1 MFNVNYGVFS
11 FYEKQTVKLL
21 KDCRLSITTEY
32 IWKSVEFLYVTFDLE
47 NDNCKPYHKPNNK
60 PIYTNKYSYHQPNIS
75 KQLPKSTE
83 KHISENSSNIDVFSI
98 TINIKND
105 ALPETNF
112 KWTLQFVTPAP
123 KNNEENQKRKGKGK
137 DMV

>member
-1 MFNVNYGVFS
+1 MKN
-11 FYEKQTVKLL
+11 KLL
-21 KDCRLSITTEY
+21 SCSY
-32 IWKSVEFLYVTFDLE
+32 Y
-47 NDNCKPYHKPNNK
+47 KPNNK
-60 PIYTNKYSYHQPNIS
+60 PIYINKYSYHPPNIS
-75 KQLPKSTE
+75 NQLRKSTE

-98 TINIKND
+98 IININND
-105 ALPETNF
+105 ALPKINF